1 MRASKRPSSTSAA
14 RPSISRRAPG
24 STLPSRTSGRRGLAA
39 AGRSSLIDGGVVST
53 VKLQPR
59 VVSGAQEAASSL
71 DLHSMLPVL
80 KRTGAKRLGR
90 ALACRAGG
98 DVAAVELPPH
108 VARAGNAELE
118 LRQSGRIHVRA
129 TGGARRVQ
137 RRREDAA
144 CARNRRREERD
155 RSNRCKRDD
164 TAPADRRSRD
174 ARTPGP
180 SFLSLCRDN
189 RLLLLVR
196 GGRLLLLDRAL
207 KSARLG
213 SVFEQGDDRSSRGS
227 LRCGRAATCCGPRPF
242 QGGGPIF
249 GAHSVLGGGERGR
262 RRGPRL
268 GRQPLATLRRPMP
281 NLLQMG
287 WIHSGRV
294 EPNGSGRGI

>member
-1 MRASKRPSSTSAA
+1 
-14 RPSISRRAPG
+14 
-24 STLPSRTSGRRGLAA
+24 
-39 AGRSSLIDGGVVST
+39 
-53 VKLQPR
+53 
-59 VVSGAQEAASSL
+59 
-71 DLHSMLPVL
+71 MLPVL

-213 SVFEQGDDRSSRGS
+213 PVFEQGDDRSSRGS

-268 GRQPLATLRRPMP
+268 GRQPLATLGRPMP
-281 NLLQMG
+281 NLLQMRSDPCEESRAERVEIG
-287 WIHSGRV
+287 RRTTASGQRHVRRRDDAEAIEDLPCSRPRRPVRRGRV
-294 EPNGSGRGI
+294 RLSASSVSATS